1 MGVVY
6 KAEDTRLKRLVALKF
21 LPMDLTRDDEA
32 KERFIHEA
40 QAAAALD
47 HPNICDIHEIGET
60 EDGQLFIVMAYYDGE
75 TLKQRIAKGEERRE
89 KGEERAAPI
98 APRSSPFVMAG
109 GLSVDS
115 VIDIAIQISQGLAKA
130 HEHGITHRD
139 IKPANIMI
147 TKDGVVK
154 ILDFGLAKLAGQTR
168 ITKSGTTL
176 GTVAYMSP
184 EQARG
189 EEVDHRTDIWSLGVV
204 LYEMLTGQLPFKGEY
219 EAAMMY
225 SIVNEAPEPAANLRS
240 DAPVELEK
248 IINTCLEKEPSKR
261 CQLVQELLVDLDQLK
276 KKREA
281 GIPSGKIARLAAMS
295 RRFRAL
301 VAPAILLVVAL
312 LIGAGY
318 FFFARMQPSEQP
330 AEGTISKS
338 EIKKSIAILY
348 FKNNT
353 GEVNLDHWRS
363 ALSDLMIAD
372 LSQSKY
378 IKVLSEDRLFK
389 ILSQLNQLEAKSYSA
404 DVLQQVAARGRVE
417 HLLIGNYAK
426 AGENFRINIMLQKA
440 GTGELIGSESV
451 EGKGE
456 ASMFD
461 MVDELTRR
469 IKANFKLSAEEIADD
484 IDENVGKIT
493 TSSPEA
499 FKYYSEGRKYIN
511 KGDDRQSI
519 QLMQKAVA
527 IDPEFA
533 MAYRSL
539 SASYANLAYGSESGE
554 SLQKAFELSNR
565 VSERERYLIEGH
577 FHGVREPNKA
587 MTAFNKLLQLY
598 PDDETGNLQLG
609 WMYVLSEDWDKAIQ
623 QFDVNVRNK
632 SEAYQSYVMQ
642 AYSYMANGAY
652 QKAGEILE
660 FYRRNVADT
669 PVIHFFLAGNFLCQG
684 KYDLALAEVDKSLS
698 QASTLFHPLYLK
710 GDIYHCQGD
719 LIKAEIEY
727 QRLLAREEAG
737 AHGYGICRL
746 ATLCLLNGKFEKAIS
761 QHKRGSNL
769 HLAYMYLKSGNPVQ
783 AFAVCDKAWESA
795 VKSKDLFEQIGILHF
810 KGVIDLEMGQLD
822 RAQNAADTLK
832 PMIERS
838 LYAKRIRYY
847 HHLMGMIELKRG
859 DFSQAIENFQSALTL
874 LPAARRAIQIHAR
887 FAGRR
892 DSSGGEQ

>member
-1 MGVVY
+1 
-6 KAEDTRLKRLVALKF
+6 
-21 LPMDLTRDDEA
+21 
-32 KERFIHEA
+32 
-40 QAAAALD
+40 
-47 HPNICDIHEIGET
+47 
-60 EDGQLFIVMAYYDGE
+60 
-75 TLKQRIAKGEERRE
+75 
-89 KGEERAAPI
+89 
-98 APRSSPFVMAG
+98 
-109 GLSVDS
+109 
-115 VIDIAIQISQGLAKA
+115 
-130 HEHGITHRD
+130 
-139 IKPANIMI
+139 
-147 TKDGVVK
+147 
-154 ILDFGLAKLAGQTR
+154 
-168 ITKSGTTL
+168 
-176 GTVAYMSP
+176 
-184 EQARG
+184 
-189 EEVDHRTDIWSLGVV
+189 
-204 LYEMLTGQLPFKGEY
+204 
-219 EAAMMY
+219 
-225 SIVNEAPEPAANLRS
+225 
-240 DAPVELEK
+240 
-248 IINTCLEKEPSKR
+248 
-261 CQLVQELLVDLDQLK
+261 
-276 KKREA
+276 
-281 GIPSGKIARLAAMS
+281 
-295 RRFRAL
+295 
-301 VAPAILLVVAL
+301 
-312 LIGAGY
+312 
-318 FFFARMQPSEQP
+318 
-330 AEGTISKS
+330 
-338 EIKKSIAILY
+338 
-348 FKNNT
+348 
-353 GEVNLDHWRS
+353 
-363 ALSDLMIAD
+363 
-372 LSQSKY
+372 
-378 IKVLSEDRLFK
+378 
-389 ILSQLNQLEAKSYSA
+389 
-404 DVLQQVAARGRVE
+404 
-417 HLLIGNYAK
+417 
-426 AGENFRINIMLQKA
+426 
-440 GTGELIGSESV
+440 
-451 EGKGE
+451 
-456 ASMFD
+456 MFD

-469 IKANFKLSAEEIADD
+469 IKANFKLSAEEIAGD

-511 KGDDRQSI
+511 KGDDRQSL

-527 IDPEFA
+527 IDSGFA

-539 SASYANLAYGSESGE
+539 SASYANLAYGSEAGK

-859 DFSQAIENFQSALTL
+859 NFSRAIENFQSAITL
-874 LPAARRAIQIHAR
+874 LPAQFVDIPPGFGLGDQTLFLDPLAWAYYQAGDSEKARAEYEKIIALNFGRIGYGDIFAR
-887 FAGRR
+887 SFYMLGKIYAAKGLQEKAKQHYTRFVELWKDCDTPFR
-892 DSSGGEQ
+892 PLVQEAKQRIELLEKKKAKRG